1 MVEYRYRERKVKL
14 RRVGVQGDF
23 EYLCNY
29 WICYFVGGKVMAVR
43 GYREQTTEEMVLSEM
58 LKDLMKKE
66 VIQNAKWIIED
77 QDRILDNVRAF
88 KEDCETERFDLA
100 YRDDLGELATILDA
114 SYRLYIDYMVE
125 GLILDVKWHK
135 AILEEMVKRAKDGNL
150 LSSIREKIDLNEFFD
165 LLGMACV

>member
-1 MVEYRYRERKVKL
+1 
-14 RRVGVQGDF
+14 
-23 EYLCNY
+23 
-29 WICYFVGGKVMAVR
+29 MAVR